1 MRCARCCLRRRH
13 LERGVL
19 ASRRRFRFRF
29 LSVLFAVG
37 DNRNAHARRGATR
50 ASDRRILG
58 PVQGAARVEISRI
71 RSASEGAASLRVHR
85 GARGRR
91 LRPGGRS
98 GVRRVL
104 GRLGGGVPRRGGAR
118 THGRTR
124 SSRSSRSGTTKA
136 TLRFDRSRKKFE
148 AADGGAR
155 NLVRR
160 RVRPSLSPS
169 ALDKARAGVGT
180 PSRPR
185 RSARGR
191 VCREASR
198 SVYKCQVYKKNLSIR
213 QSKKLYW

>member
-1 MRCARCCLRRRH
+1 
-13 LERGVL
+13 
-19 ASRRRFRFRF
+19 
-29 LSVLFAVG
+29 
-37 DNRNAHARRGATR
+37 
-50 ASDRRILG
+50 
-58 PVQGAARVEISRI
+58 
-71 RSASEGAASLRVHR
+71 
-85 GARGRR
+85 
-91 LRPGGRS
+91 
-98 GVRRVL
+98 VRRVL

>member
-29 LSVLFAVG
+29 LFVLFAVG

-50 ASDRRILG
+50 ASDRRMR
-58 PVQGAARVEISRI
+58 VTVEISRI
-71 RSASEGAASLRVHR
+71 RSASEGATSLRVHR

-98 GVRRVL
+98 GVMRVL

-213 QSKKLYW
+213 LNLKLYW